1 MHILETLGRLMLAA
15 SLAAWSSL
23 IAAQTWPVKP
33 VKLIIPFAPGGPQE
47 IPLRPVSVKL
57 TEVLGQPVII
67 DFKPGAAAIIGTD
80 FVAKS
85 APDGYT
91 LIWGTVS
98 SHAINMTLYTKVRY
112 DNIKDFAPITQ
123 LFEQPLMVVVPMSS
137 RIANMGDLTK
147 ILHTRSMKL
156 SVASPS
162 VGSSGHMINEL
173 IKKRTGGDMTHIGYK
188 GSNPMLTDLVG
199 GHIDLGVDN
208 LPSSLAL
215 VKSGKLRA
223 LAVTSS
229 KRSTLAPDVPT
240 LNEFLPGL
248 EAVAWQGLFAPAG
261 TPDAIL
267 ERLERE
273 VTAILKQ
280 PDVIQSMSES
290 GTFPVGNSRIEFA
303 SFVKSETAKWAEIV
317 KASGARSDE

>member
-1 MHILETLGRLMLAA
+1 MGMMFKIFALAA
-15 SLAAWSSL
+15 MMLVMPMAWSQAWPNRPIKIVVPFPPGGSVDPAARMIGQRLAA
-23 IAAQTWPVKP
+23 
-33 VKLIIPFAPGGPQE
+33 
-47 IPLRPVSVKL
+47 R
-57 TEVLGQPVII
+57 LGQPVVIEN
-67 DFKPGAAAIIGTD
+67 KPGAGGSIGSD

-147 ILHTRSMKL
+147 ILQTRSMKL